1 VRGVRGHRLARK
13 EQLAAADM
21 VASMFRMV
29 SAQPDPG
36 AVLATWDE
44 VATAMRVVPEDRV
57 SDDDAIA
64 KVFAFT
70 TFPQGAPAET
80 SSTDPLERINKEIK
94 RRSRVVGI
102 FPSPAAVNRLVGA
115 VLTHIH
121 DEWLHGVEQ
130 NCLIRAAVDCRL
142 WVVVVVSRD
151 WSGTR
156 GSGGVDEKVTYDVDK
171 PGWHWTFVL
180 QQFRSMAPGAQAC
193 LCTMSSAPA
202 PIGGEASA

>member
-1 VRGVRGHRLARK
+1 VRGVLGHRLARK

-80 SSTDPLERINKEIK
+80 WSTNPLSVNRSSGDTL
-94 RRSRVVGI
+94 
-102 FPSPAAVNRLVGA
+102 PAAA
-115 VLTHIH
+115 
-121 DEWLHGVEQ
+121 
-130 NCLIRAAVDCRL
+130 
-142 WVVVVVSRD
+142 
-151 WSGTR
+151 
-156 GSGGVDEKVTYDVDK
+156 
-171 PGWHWTFVL
+171 
-180 QQFRSMAPGAQAC
+180 
-193 LCTMSSAPA
+193 
-202 PIGGEASA
+202 